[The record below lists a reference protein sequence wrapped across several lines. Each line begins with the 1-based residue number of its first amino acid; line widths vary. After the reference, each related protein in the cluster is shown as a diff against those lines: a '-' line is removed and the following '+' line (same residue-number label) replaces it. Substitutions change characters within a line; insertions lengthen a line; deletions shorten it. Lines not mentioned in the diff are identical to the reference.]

1 MRRVRLRTQV
11 AGSLRAALAMLLL
24 CVSAAMAAQNFDYR
38 SPSSTQDPTAAASI
52 RDLAS
57 RLLPVYQDSDA
68 ERYLAN
74 LSALQMAVG
83 DYTAADISRQSL
95 RERRR
100 KTDFGH
106 PIGRAAIMTPPS
118 LQAPG

>member
-1 MRRVRLRTQV
+1 MRARFCRAGVTRRLG
-11 AGSLRAALAMLLL
+11 AAALLLIL
-24 CVSAAMAAQNFDYR
+24 TTSGLEAATDFAFRTPA
-38 SPSSTQDPTAAASI
+38 SIQDATAAAAI

-57 RLLPVYQDSDA
+57 RLIPVYQDSDP

-83 DYTAADISRQSL
+83 DYAAADISRQSL

-100 KTDFGH
+100 KTDFGR
-106 PIGRAAIMTPPS
+106 PIG
-118 LQAPG
+118 QAVVFDIYAHA